1 MRCLSSIVPY
11 WSPPF
16 RFQVV
21 GDEGLYPTVEE
32 VNDQDPCKTKAA
44 SVEAMC
50 QAFGTG
56 ARFSHPTWVP
66 CGNVSELACRW
77 SQVHKCPHSPA
88 RKMSKH
94 KWKTT
99 AGNAER
105 RIIHT
110 SSYVLFLIL
119 TCAGNFLPID
129 KRSLELGGSAAAK
142 HGTDEGPYFYD
153 SPEGGCW
160 CRWGTM
166 LMMDNGF
173 YQGWWQM
180 NV

>member
-66 CGNVSELACRW
+66 CGNVSELAGDPRCTNAHIRLLE
-77 SQVHKCPHSPA
+77 KCPSINEKPLQEMLSEGLFTLHLMCCSWYWLVQVIFSPLTKGRLSWGGVQLPNMA
-88 RKMSKH
+88 LMKAHISMIALREAADAGEEPCWWWIMDSTRDDD
-94 KWKTT
+94 KWMCK
-99 AGNAER
+99 
-105 RIIHT
+105 
-110 SSYVLFLIL
+110 
-119 TCAGNFLPID
+119 
-129 KRSLELGGSAAAK
+129 
-142 HGTDEGPYFYD
+142 
-153 SPEGGCW
+153 
-160 CRWGTM
+160 
-166 LMMDNGF
+166 
-173 YQGWWQM
+173 
-180 NV
+180 